1 MDLLVAYGED
11 PAGRNMAEYFA
22 GSMKKEDGGLY
33 RGDSYDL
40 AIIDSPAIS
49 ADWLESRFAYDGY
62 VFLSRHAA
70 ESGTL
75 ALTCHSTG
83 NFGEALFGGK
93 RREVAIPYPS
103 VQKTY
108 MKKLWERR
116 EEFGDFEITLETTHH
131 GPTSL
136 GRPSVFVEV
145 GTTEAQ
151 WGDAKLCHS
160 VAAILEEA
168 LAERGQYPE
177 AIGFGGSHYPGPF
190 TREVV
195 EGGYALGTIVPRRAM
210 EEVDGEMLSHIMSRN
225 GGAQAALLEWDGM
238 GKHRREVVRL
248 LDETD
253 LEVVRL

>member
-1 MDLLVAYGED
+1 MILLVAYGED
-11 PAGRNMAEYFA
+11 PAGRNMAGYFA
-22 GSMKKEDGGLY
+22 ESMRKDEGVY

-49 ADWLESRFAYDGY
+49 ADWLESRFTYDGY
-62 VFLSRHAA
+62 IFLSRHAA

-83 NFGEALFGGK
+83 NFGEALFGGR

-103 VQKTY
+103 IQKTY
-108 MKKLWERR
+108 MRKIWERR
-116 EEFGDFEITLETTHH
+116 GEFGGFEITLETTHH

-145 GTTEAQ
+145 GTTEEQ
-151 WGDAKLCHS
+151 WNDAGLCRS
-160 VAAILEEA
+160 VAAVLEEA
-168 LAERGQYPE
+168 LAERKEYPE

-190 TREVV
+190 TREVI

-210 EEVDGEMLSHIMSRN
+210 GDVDEAMLSHIISRN
-225 GGAQAALLEWDGM
+225 GGAQVALLEWDGM
-238 GKHRREVVRL
+238 GKHRRDVVRL
-248 LDETD
+248 LEGTD
-253 LEVVRL
+253 LEVVRI